1 MGNLT
6 DSISFAMSQGGF
18 YNNDEIFKRPTYSDG
33 TLVRV
38 GDWVLDRRGNGFVVN
53 HINAFLEKDPLD
65 PEPVVRTTLASG
77 HGYSLCLNSGETAKR
92 ASEDQMKTY
101 FKKWPGE
108 KREDPSFKYTVIM
121 PPMHP
126 LPNATLDTKDWP
138 LKVVEEAAEV
148 YSAWEQ
154 IGKRIANLDDGLV
167 LPEDYTFGSELLKD
181 VNALEAECADVI
193 QTAVNI
199 FWAAEKAKHSYIS
212 GAGCSMTSADM
223 TPVIQAMEQKN
234 KKRGRYDGIIKTKK
248 EYKK

>member
-18 YNNDEIFKRPTYSDG
+18 YNDNEIIKRPTYSDG
-33 TLVRV
+33 TLVEV

-53 HINAFLEKDPLD
+53 HINAFLEKNPLD

-77 HGYSLCLNSGETAKR
+77 HGYSLVLNSNETATR
-92 ASEDQMKTY
+92 ATEDQMKVY

-108 KREDPSFKYTVIM
+108 KRDNPSFKYTVTL

-126 LPNATLDTKDWP
+126 LPHANLATKDWP

-154 IGKRIANLDDGLV
+154 V
-167 LPEDYTFGSELLKD
+167 EELLDSAPDWHDNCHFEDAVRKAT
-181 VNALEAECADVI
+181 NALEAECADVI
-193 QTAVNI
+193 QTAVNM
-199 FWAAEKAKHSYIS
+199 FWAAEKTKRSYTLGTGS
-212 GAGCSMTSADM
+212 NMTSADM
-223 TPVIQAMEQKN
+223 TPVIKAMEQKN
-234 KKRGRYDGIIKTKK
+234 KERGRYDGIIKTKK

>member
-126 LPNATLDTKDWP
+126 LPHANLDSKDWP

-154 IGKRIANLDDGLV
+154 LQELINTACTWPDDCTFEDTLV
-167 LPEDYTFGSELLKD
+167 KGI
-181 VNALEAECADVI
+181 NALEAECADVI

-199 FWAAEKAKHSYIS
+199 FWAAEKEKRNYILGTGS
-212 GAGCSMTSADM
+212 SMTSANM